1 MKPMALYRFFI
12 NDPEKARAEFRT
24 WVGRVDINIA
34 QTIARGYIDQWTHN
48 APETIAEKIGADK
61 WQLIK
66 TIGA

>member
-1 MKPMALYRFFI
+1 MKKLSLYRFFI

-24 WVGRVDINIA
+24 WTGQVDINIA
-34 QTIARGYIDQWTHN
+34 RTLANGFIDQWTHN

-61 WQLIK
+61 WEQIK